1 MKRAIA
7 ALALAAVTATGFSVS
22 VAQAQVPA
30 ITLGTPE
37 TGGNGCPAGTVSSV
51 LAPDARSLSIFFDAY
66 FVEAGGT
73 TGRSLERKSC
83 NVGIP
88 VNVPNGLS
96 VSVIGIDYR
105 GFNSLPAGAQS
116 QFNVEYFFAGT
127 RGPSFTRTFRG
138 ALTSDY
144 LIHNDIV
151 AVAQVWS
158 ACGAD
163 VILRTNSSI
172 RVQTTANREA
182 LATVDTQDVDAALVY
197 LLQFRPC

>member
-1 MKRAIA
+1 MKPKI
-7 ALALAAVTATGFSVS
+7 LALTAAAVLASVS
-22 VAQAQVPA
+22 VAEAQVPG
-30 ITLGTPE
+30 ITLGLPE
-37 TGGNGCPAGTVSSV
+37 TGGTGCPAGTVSAV

-73 TGRSLERKSC
+73 TGRSFERKSC

-88 VNVPNGLS
+88 VNVPQGLS

-105 GFNSLPAGAQS
+105 GFNSLPLGGLS

-127 RGPSFTRTFRG
+127 RGPTFSRTFRG
-138 ALTSDY
+138 PLASDY

-151 AVAQVWS
+151 ATALVWS

-172 RVQTTANREA
+172 RVQTTANRDA
-182 LATVDTQDVDAALVY
+182 MATVDTEDIDAALIY
-197 LLQFRPC
+197 LLQWRQCN

>member
-1 MKRAIA
+1 MMRKI
-7 ALALAAVTATGFSVS
+7 LALTLAAMTATVS
-22 VAQAQVPA
+22 VANAQTPG
-30 ITLGTPE
+30 ITLGLPE
-37 TGGNGCPAGTVSSV
+37 TGGNGCPSGTVSSV

-73 TGRSLERKSC
+73 TGRSFERKSC

-88 VNVPNGLS
+88 VNVPQGYS

-105 GFNSLPAGAQS
+105 GFNELPAGAQS

-127 RGPSFTRTFRG
+127 RGPTFQRTFRG

-151 AVAQVWS
+151 ATAQVWS

-172 RVQTTANREA
+172 RVQTTANRQA
-182 LATVDTQDVDAALVY
+182 LATVDTEDVNAALVY
-197 LLQFRPC
+197 LLQWRTCR

>member
-1 MKRAIA
+1 MKRKIL
-7 ALALAAVTATGFSVS
+7 ALALAAVTASVS
-22 VAQAQVPA
+22 VAQAQTPG

-73 TGRSLERKSC
+73 TGRSFERKSC

-88 VNVPNGLS
+88 VNVPQGFS

-105 GFNSLPAGAQS
+105 GFNALPAGALS

-127 RGPSFTRTFRG
+127 RGPTFNRTFRG
-138 ALTSDY
+138 ALTDEY

-151 AVAQVWS
+151 AAAQVWS

-163 VILRTNSSI
+163 VILRTNTSM
-172 RVQTTANREA
+172 RVQTVANREA
-182 LATVDTQDVDAALVY
+182 MATVDTQDVDAALVY
-197 LLQFRPC
+197 LLQWQTCR